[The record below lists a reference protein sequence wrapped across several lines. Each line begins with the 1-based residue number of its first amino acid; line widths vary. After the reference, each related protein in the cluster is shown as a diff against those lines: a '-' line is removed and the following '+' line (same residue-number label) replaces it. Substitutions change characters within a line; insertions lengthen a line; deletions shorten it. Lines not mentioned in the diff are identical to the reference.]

1 MGTKKRPVPA
11 RLPEKLLK
19 IRRLLDLTQEQLAE
33 RFSHLPSAPHPG
45 HISRFEQGL
54 REPNLIYLLEIS
66 RLSGISLECILDDA
80 QEVPDR
86 LPARAKGKR
95 PKS

>member
-33 RFSHLPSAPHPG
+33 RVSHLPSAPHPG

-66 RLSGISLECILDDA
+66 RLSGVSLEVLLDD
-80 QEVPDR
+80 QLDVPDR
-86 LPARAKGKR
+86 LKKR
-95 PKS
+95 

>member
-11 RLPEKLLK
+11 RLPGKLLK

-33 RFSHLPSAPHPG
+33 RVSHLPSAPQPG

-66 RLSGISLECILDDA
+66 RLSGVPLEVLLDDKLDL
-80 QEVPDR
+80 PDR
-86 LPARAKGKR
+86 LKKR
-95 PKS
+95 

>member
-33 RFSHLPSAPHPG
+33 RVSHLPSAPQPG

-54 REPNLIYLLEIS
+54 REPNLVYLLEIS
-66 RLSGISLECILDDA
+66 RLSGVPLEVMLDDKLD
-80 QEVPDR
+80 VPDR
-86 LPARAKGKR
+86 LKKR
-95 PKS
+95 

>member
-33 RFSHLPSAPHPG
+33 RVSHLPSAPQPG

-66 RLSGISLECILDDA
+66 RLSGVPLEVMLDDKLD
-80 QEVPDR
+80 VPDR
-86 LPARAKGKR
+86 LKKR
-95 PKS
+95 

>member
-11 RLPEKLLK
+11 RLPKKLLK

-33 RFSHLPSAPHPG
+33 SVSHLPSAPQSG

-66 RLSGISLECILDDA
+66 RFSGVSLETILDD
-80 QEVPDR
+80 QLDVPDR
-86 LPARAKGKR
+86 LRR
-95 PKS
+95 RQ

>member
-33 RFSHLPSAPHPG
+33 RVSHLPSAPQPG

-54 REPNLIYLLEIS
+54 REPNLVYLLEIS
-66 RLSGISLECILDDA
+66 RLSGVSLEVMLDDKLD
-80 QEVPDR
+80 VPDR
-86 LPARAKGKR
+86 LKKR
-95 PKS
+95 

>member
-33 RFSHLPSAPHPG
+33 RVSHLPSAPQPG

-66 RLSGISLECILDDA
+66 RLSGVPLEVLLDDKLHIP
-80 QEVPDR
+80 EKLKNR
-86 LPARAKGKR
+86 
-95 PKS
+95 

>member
-1 MGTKKRPVPA
+1 MGAKKRPVPA

-33 RFSHLPSAPHPG
+33 RVNHLPSAPQPG

-66 RLSGISLECILDDA
+66 RLSGVPLEVLLDDKLD
-80 QEVPDR
+80 VPEK
-86 LPARAKGKR
+86 LKKL
-95 PKS
+95 

>member
-33 RFSHLPSAPHPG
+33 RVSHLPSAPHPG

-54 REPNLIYLLEIS
+54 REPNLIYLLEMS
-66 RLSGISLECILDDA
+66 RLSGASLESLLDDE
-80 QEVPDR
+80 QELDLSGKGR
-86 LPARAKGKR
+86 NRKAK
-95 PKS
+95 

>member
-33 RFSHLPSAPHPG
+33 RVSHLPSAPQPG

-66 RLSGISLECILDDA
+66 RLSGVPLEVLLDDKLD
-80 QEVPDR
+80 VPDKLKQR
-86 LPARAKGKR
+86 
-95 PKS
+95 

>member
-11 RLPEKLLK
+11 RLPEKMLK

-33 RFSHLPSAPHPG
+33 RVSHLPSAPQPG

-66 RLSGISLECILDDA
+66 RLSGVPLEVILDDKLD
-80 QEVPDR
+80 VPEK
-86 LPARAKGKR
+86 LK
-95 PKS
+95 KS

>member
-1 MGTKKRPVPA
+1 MGTKKRPVPS

-33 RFSHLPSAPHPG
+33 RVSHLPSAPQPG

-54 REPNLIYLLEIS
+54 REPNLVYLLEIS
-66 RLSGISLECILDDA
+66 RLSGVPLEVMLDDKLD
-80 QEVPDR
+80 VPDR
-86 LPARAKGKR
+86 PKKR
-95 PKS
+95 

>member
-19 IRRLLDLTQEQLAE
+19 IRRILDLTQEQLAE
-33 RFSHLPSAPHPG
+33 RVSHLPSAPQPG

-54 REPNLIYLLEIS
+54 REPNLVYLLEIS
-66 RLSGISLECILDDA
+66 RLSGVSLEVLLDDNLD
-80 QEVPDR
+80 VPDR
-86 LPARAKGKR
+86 LKKR
-95 PKS
+95 

>member
-33 RFSHLPSAPHPG
+33 RVSHLPSAPRPG

-54 REPNLIYLLEIS
+54 REPNLVYLLEVS
-66 RLSGISLECILDDA
+66 RLSGVPLEVLLDDKLD
-80 QEVPDR
+80 VPDR
-86 LPARAKGKR
+86 LRKR
-95 PKS
+95 

>member
-19 IRRLLDLTQEQLAE
+19 IRGLLDLTQEQLAE
-33 RFSHLPSAPHPG
+33 RVKHLPSAPQPG

-66 RLSGISLECILDDA
+66 RLSGVSLEVLLDD
-80 QEVPDR
+80 QLEVPDR
-86 LPARAKGKR
+86 LKKR
-95 PKS
+95 

>member
-33 RFSHLPSAPHPG
+33 RVSHLPSAPQPG

-66 RLSGISLECILDDA
+66 RLSGVPLEVLLDDKLD
-80 QEVPDR
+80 VPEK
-86 LPARAKGKR
+86 L
-95 PKS
+95 KSR

>member
-33 RFSHLPSAPHPG
+33 KVSHLPSAPHPG

-66 RLSGISLECILDDA
+66 RLSGVPLEALLDDKLD
-80 QEVPDR
+80 VPDR
-86 LPARAKGKR
+86 LKKG
-95 PKS
+95 

>member
-33 RFSHLPSAPHPG
+33 RMSHLPSAPQPG

-54 REPNLIYLLEIS
+54 REPNLVYLLEIS
-66 RLSGISLECILDDA
+66 RLSGVPLEVLLDDKLD
-80 QEVPDR
+80 VPDR
-86 LPARAKGKR
+86 LRKR
-95 PKS
+95 

>member
-33 RFSHLPSAPHPG
+33 RVSHLPSAPQPG
-45 HISRFEQGL
+45 HISRFEQGS
-54 REPNLIYLLEIS
+54 REPNLVYLLEIS
-66 RLSGISLECILDDA
+66 RLSGVSLEVMLDDKLD
-80 QEVPDR
+80 VPDR
-86 LPARAKGKR
+86 LKKR
-95 PKS
+95 

>member
-33 RFSHLPSAPHPG
+33 RVSHLPSAPQPG

-54 REPNLIYLLEIS
+54 REPNLIYLLEVS
-66 RLSGISLECILDDA
+66 RLSGVPLEVLLDDKLD
-80 QEVPDR
+80 VPDKLKQR
-86 LPARAKGKR
+86 
-95 PKS
+95 

>member
-33 RFSHLPSAPHPG
+33 RMSHLPSAPQPG

-54 REPNLIYLLEIS
+54 REPNLVYLLEIS
-66 RLSGISLECILDDA
+66 RLSGVPLEILLDDKLD
-80 QEVPDR
+80 VPDR
-86 LPARAKGKR
+86 LKKR
-95 PKS
+95 

>member
-33 RFSHLPSAPHPG
+33 RVSHLPSAPQPG

-66 RLSGISLECILDDA
+66 RLSGVSLEVMLDDKLD
-80 QEVPDR
+80 VPDR
-86 LPARAKGKR
+86 LKKR
-95 PKS
+95 